1 MCFTNIWILKSLFLY
16 NIHHLL
22 QASRESPYFLS
33 VKCLWYY
40 VIFLERSFFLKTDLH
55 LLYFEDGLVCAITRR
70 DLEHFFLLSD
80 GADNYLDRRTN
91 SRYFVYFLSKLMS
104 KVNTKV
110 NDAGAT
116 IQKTW
121 NIHHYNQLMI

>member
-1 MCFTNIWILKSLFLY
+1 MFMILRNIFGGK
-16 NIHHLL
+16 
-22 QASRESPYFLS
+22 
-33 VKCLWYY
+33 
-40 VIFLERSFFLKTDLH
+40 FFLKSELH
-55 LLYFEDGLVCAITRR
+55 VLYLEDGLVCAITRR
-70 DLEHFFLLSD
+70 DLEHFFFLLSD

-116 IQKTW
+116 IQKNMKYTS
-121 NIHHYNQLMI
+121 L

>member
-1 MCFTNIWILKSLFLY
+1 MFMILRNIFGEKF
-16 NIHHLL
+16 
-22 QASRESPYFLS
+22 
-33 VKCLWYY
+33 
-40 VIFLERSFFLKTDLH
+40 FFLKTDLH

-70 DLEHFFLLSD
+70 DLEHFFFLLSD

-110 NDAGAT
+110 NDAGT
-116 IQKTW
+116 NYTKKNEIYIIIT
-121 NIHHYNQLMI
+121 NS

>member
-1 MCFTNIWILKSLFLY
+1 MCITNIWILKSLFLY

-70 DLEHFFLLSD
+70 DLEHFFFLLSD

-110 NDAGAT
+110 NDAGTT
-116 IQKTW
+116 IQKYMKYTS
-121 NIHHYNQLMI
+121 L